1 MTRTLLLILILVLS
15 SWIFLIKS
23 LRLYSSSV
31 FLAFLSV
38 TSEISIPSS
47 DFFKLSIL
55 DVSFVTSSCI
65 WFLSCSLMS
74 YNCWIEFSVY
84 VSSFL
89 LFSAADISLNISDSF
104 ISFAFNLFSLILAFI
119 PAISIFREAMSSS
132 INLSFSSYS
141 DIKLSSISF
150 FLVAL
155 LFSLLSLSL
164 ISFLKVVISNL
175 RDSILL
181 SRLLINK
188 SLSSSI
194 SESLNN
200 STALLIN
207 CSLINSTNVLLLLK
221 NELASLALSLAFDAL
236 SLA

>member
-1 MTRTLLLILILVLS
+1 
-15 SWIFLIKS
+15 
-23 LRLYSSSV
+23 
-31 FLAFLSV
+31 
-38 TSEISIPSS
+38 
-47 DFFKLSIL
+47 
-55 DVSFVTSSCI
+55 
-65 WFLSCSLMS
+65 MS

-164 ISFLKVVISNL
+164 ISFLKVVISNS

-221 NELASLALSLAFDAL
+221 NELASFALSLAFDAF